1 MEKPFERIVISFN
14 ENAYNSDLSEIE
26 KTAGVFNNKISD
38 LENDHELKLSD
49 KDIQKYFI
57 DREDPEPLVKK
68 LYTEYPKHLRDLG
81 QIKITEFFANL
92 KNDDAIRYS
101 RYTDKIKVVK
111 NKVIP
116 DPEKVEALRLHHER
130 SLDGERAKKAYDLH
144 QRLYSNMVDLIAMAK
159 ESDMHTMVM
168 TYFKYDKD
176 FNVEPADLAYNKF
189 NQ

>member
-1 MEKPFERIVISFN
+1 MEKPFERIVISFD
-14 ENAYNSDLSEIE
+14 ENAYNSELSEIE
-26 KTAGVFNNKISD
+26 KTAEVLNDKISD

-101 RYTDKIKVVK
+101 RYTDKVKVVK

-116 DPEKVEALRLHHER
+116 DPEQVEVLRAKHEQ
-130 SLDGERAKKAYDLH
+130 SLDGEGAKRAYDLH
-144 QRLYSNMVDLIAMAK
+144 QSLYKNMRQLIDMGK
-159 ESDMHTMVM
+159 ENGVHTMVM

-176 FNVEPADLAYNKF
+176 FNLEPTEINYNKF
-189 NQ
+189 N